1 MAAADVVSWT
11 RRDWRMRTR
20 RAVAKSVVAAR
31 AQGLL
36 AWRDQALD
44 RRTITVEEAFVADP
58 APVCTHRSSRIRRAG
73 TSIGLREFSA
83 ATSDPATECQA
94 TKACEAHSSSH
105 AHLFILGLADIR
117 GGKASLS
124 QPALAMI
131 LSRSIQTTSW

>member
-31 AQGLL
+31 AQGLR

-44 RRTITVEEAFVADP
+44 RRTITVEGAFVADL

-73 TSIGLREFSA
+73 TSIGRREFSA

-94 TKACEAHSSSH
+94 TKE
-105 AHLFILGLADIR
+105 
-117 GGKASLS
+117 
-124 QPALAMI
+124 
-131 LSRSIQTTSW
+131 